1 MGHFLLEFI
10 HKTCYTVSLPL
21 KWREKE
27 GKMSIRIKVFL
38 IITVIILAITASS
51 VVISITSA
59 QNEIIK
65 TLENSMQSVASVAN
79 EYISGE
85 LDLLMIDASAVVQ
98 TLQGI
103 PIEDLRMVL
112 IEQIA
117 AYSDSFMAVTIF
129 NSLGRIEA
137 SYGSILTP
145 EDMAL
150 GEYGQQAFKGRRV
163 ISTTRLA
170 PSGVPVFHIFVPMDE
185 SYFQTERQ
193 DRSRSRIAAFT
204 VSGMYF
210 SKKVNQFQL
219 WGTGNIAI
227 GDREGTILA
236 NVNHDWVTRRVNFLD
251 LVKKDGR
258 YEDIAKTIL
267 RMISGESGASRFVF
281 DGVDAVTA
289 FVPITASDQG
299 WFVTVTA
306 PIAESPFNQVRNLI
320 IISGLIFLGLG
331 MLAAAIAS
339 GSIAKPFYQVR
350 KQNAQLIEMGEA
362 LKAAETAKTNFLAN
376 MSFDMRAPLN
386 AVIGLSELSLTKKD
400 VSTDVKGYLE
410 RIYHSGVSLMN
421 VIGELLDISNMES
434 GKFGIMPAEYDL
446 CEFIRE
452 TADANTEHI
461 GSKPIAFRIVPD
473 EKLPARLLG
482 DTLRI
487 KQIYNNLLS
496 NAIKYTKVGTVE
508 WRISTE
514 RDGDSVWLVS
524 SFMDTGV
531 GIKAEDIDKLFIDYN
546 NSDAARVRSRNQ
558 EGVSGLGLA
567 LTKKIAVLM
576 DGTITVESTLGKGST
591 FTVRIRQK
599 YLNDDIISA
608 ERLESL
614 KNFKYIEKKH
624 IDRASLQRVQL
635 PKILVLVVDDIDL
648 NLEIAQ
654 GMLKPY
660 GMTID
665 CLASGQEA
673 VNVIRRG
680 EPRYDAI
687 FMSRW
692 MAEMDGKEAVRI
704 IRDEIGGEYAKNIP
718 IIALTSTAVIGNKD
732 IFLNLGFQDVLSK
745 PLDVLH
751 LDEAINNWIAKQA

>member
-1 MGHFLLEFI
+1 MAG
-10 HKTCYTVSLPL
+10 
-21 KWREKE
+21 KE

-51 VVISITSA
+51 VIISISSA

-65 TLENSMQSVASVAN
+65 TLESSMQSVASVAN

-85 LDLLMIDASAVVQ
+85 LDSLIVDASAVVQ
-98 TLQGI
+98 ALQGI

-112 IEQIA
+112 IEQVA

-129 NSLGRIEA
+129 NSLGRAEA
-137 SYGSILTP
+137 SYGSIPTP

-150 GEYGQQAFKGRRV
+150 GEYGQQAFKGQRV
-163 ISTTRLA
+163 ISSTRLA

-185 SYFQTERQ
+185 SFYQNERQ

-204 VSGMYF
+204 VPGMYF
-210 SKKVNQFQL
+210 SNKVKQFQL
-219 WGTGNIAI
+219 RGTGNIAI

-258 YEDIAKTIL
+258 YEDTAVIIR
-267 RMISGESGASRFVF
+267 RMTSGEADANRFTF
-281 DGVDAVTA
+281 DNVDAVTA
-289 FVPITASDQG
+289 FVPLTTSDQG
-299 WFVTVTA
+299 WFITVTA
-306 PIAESPFNQVRNLI
+306 PIAESPFYQVRNLI
-320 IISGLIFLGLG
+320 IISGLIFMGLG

-350 KQNAQLIEMGEA
+350 KQNAQLIEMGDA

-400 VSTDVKGYLE
+400 VSADVKGYLE
-410 RIYHSGVSLMN
+410 RIYRSGVSLMN

-446 CEFIRE
+446 CGFIRE
-452 TADANTEHI
+452 TANANVTHI
-461 GSKPIAFRIVPD
+461 GSKPITFRIIPD
-473 EKLPARLLG
+473 EKLPARLVG

-487 KQIYNNLLS
+487 KQIYNNLLT
-496 NAIKYTKVGTVE
+496 NAIKYTKAGTVE
-508 WRISTE
+508 WRISAE

-524 SFMDTGV
+524 SFTDTGV
-531 GIKAEDIDKLFIDYN
+531 GIKPEDIEKLFIDYN
-546 NSDAARVRSRNQ
+546 SSDAARVRSRNQ
-558 EGVSGLGLA
+558 EEVSGLGLA
-567 LTKKIAVLM
+567 LTKKIAALM
-576 DGTITVESTLGKGST
+576 GGTITAESALGKGST
-591 FTVRIRQK
+591 FTVRIKQK
-599 YLNDDIISA
+599 YLNDDIINT
-608 ERLESL
+608 EDLGSL
-614 KNFKYIEKKH
+614 KNFKYTEEKHVDK
-624 IDRASLQRVQL
+624 ASLQRVQL
-635 PKILVLVVDDIDL
+635 PKVRVLVVDDIDL
-648 NLEIAQ
+648 NLEITQ

-704 IRDEIGGEYAKNIP
+704 IRNEIGNDYAKNIP

-732 IFLNLGFQDVLSK
+732 IFLSLGFQDVLSK

-751 LDEAINNWIAKQA
+751 LDAVINTWIAKRA

>member
-1 MGHFLLEFI
+1 MAG
-10 HKTCYTVSLPL
+10 
-21 KWREKE
+21 KE

-51 VVISITSA
+51 VVISVSSA
-59 QNEIIK
+59 QNQIIK

-85 LDLLMIDASAVVQ
+85 LDLLMVDASAVVQ
-98 TLQGI
+98 ALQGI
-103 PIEDLRMVL
+103 SIEDLRMVL
-112 IEQIA
+112 VEQVA
-117 AYSDSFMAVTIF
+117 AYSDSFVAVTIF

-137 SYGSILTP
+137 SYGSIPTP

-150 GEYGQQAFKGRRV
+150 GEYGQQAFKGQKV
-163 ISTTRLA
+163 ISSTRLA
-170 PSGVPVFHIFVPMDE
+170 SSGVPVFHIFVPMDE
-185 SYFQTERQ
+185 SYYESERQ

-204 VSGMYF
+204 VPGMYF

-236 NVNHDWVTRRVNFLD
+236 NVNHEWVTKRVNFLD
-251 LVKKDGR
+251 LIKKDGR
-258 YEDIAKTIL
+258 YQDTAAIIR
-267 RMISGESGASRFVF
+267 RMISGETGADRFTF

-289 FVPITASDQG
+289 YVPLTLSDQG
-299 WFVTVTA
+299 WFVAVTA
-306 PIAESPFNQVRNLI
+306 PIAESSFYQVRNLI

-339 GSIAKPFYQVR
+339 GSIAKPFYEV
-350 KQNAQLIEMGEA
+350 KEKNVQLTKMGDA
-362 LKAAETAKTNFLAN
+362 LRAAETAKTNFLAN

-410 RIYHSGVSLMN
+410 RIYRSGVSLMN

-446 CEFIRE
+446 FAFIRE
-452 TADANTEHI
+452 TANANMAHI
-461 GSKPIAFRIVPD
+461 GSKPVVFRIVPD
-473 EKLPARLLG
+473 EKLPARLVG

-487 KQIYNNLLS
+487 KQIYNNLLT
-496 NAIKYTKVGTVE
+496 NAIKYTKAGTVE
-508 WRISTE
+508 WRISAE
-514 RDGDSVWLVS
+514 RNGDTVWLIS
-524 SFMDTGV
+524 SFKDTGV
-531 GIKAEDIDKLFIDYN
+531 GIKQEDIDKLFIDYN
-546 NSDAARVRSRNQ
+546 SSDAARVRSRNQ
-558 EGVSGLGLA
+558 EEVSGLGLT
-567 LTKKIAVLM
+567 LTNKIAALM
-576 DGTITVESTLGKGST
+576 KGTITVESEVGKGST
-591 FTVRIRQK
+591 FTVRIQQK

-608 ERLESL
+608 ERLDEL
-614 KNFKYIEKKH
+614 KNFKYIEQKH
-624 IDRASLQRVQL
+624 VDKASLQRVQL
-635 PKILVLVVDDIDL
+635 PNVRALVVDDIDL
-648 NLEIAQ
+648 NLEITQ

-660 GMTID
+660 GMTVD

-680 EPRYDAI
+680 EPHYDII

-692 MAEMDGKEAVRI
+692 MSGMDGKEAVRI
-704 IRDEIGGEYAKNIP
+704 IRDEIGNDYAKNIP
-718 IIALTSTAVIGNKD
+718 VIAMTSTNVIGNKD
-732 IFLNLGFQDVLSK
+732 IFLSLGFQDVLAK

-751 LDEAINNWIAKQA
+751 LDEVINTWVVKRA

>member
-1 MGHFLLEFI
+1 
-10 HKTCYTVSLPL
+10 
-21 KWREKE
+21 
-27 GKMSIRIKVFL
+27 MSIRVKVFL

-51 VVISITSA
+51 VVISISSA

-85 LDLLMIDASAVVQ
+85 LDLLMVDASAVVQ
-98 TLQGI
+98 ALQGI

-112 IEQIA
+112 IEQVA
-117 AYSDSFMAVTIF
+117 AYSDSFLAVTIF
-129 NSLGRIEA
+129 NSLGRVEA

-150 GEYGQQAFKGRRV
+150 GEYGQQAFKGQRV

-185 SYFQTERQ
+185 SYYQSDRQ

-204 VSGMYF
+204 VPGMYF

-219 WGTGNIAI
+219 WGTGSIAI

-236 NVNHDWVTRRVNFLD
+236 NVNHDWVTKRVNFLD
-251 LVKKDGR
+251 LVKKDGH
-258 YEDIAKTIL
+258 YENTAKIIRNMT
-267 RMISGESGASRFVF
+267 SGESGASRFTF
-281 DGVDAVTA
+281 DNVDAVTA
-289 FVPITASDQG
+289 FVPLTVSDQG
-299 WFVTVTA
+299 WFITVTA
-306 PIAESPFNQVRNLI
+306 PIAESPFHQVRNLI

-350 KQNAQLIEMGEA
+350 EQNIKLTEMGDA
-362 LKAAETAKTNFLAN
+362 LRAAETAKTNFLAN

-400 VSTDVKGYLE
+400 VSPDVRGYLE

-446 CEFIRE
+446 CQFIRE
-452 TADANTEHI
+452 TASANTEHI
-461 GSKPIAFRIVPD
+461 GSKPVGFRIIPD
-473 EKLPARLLG
+473 EKLPARLVG

-496 NAIKYTKVGTVE
+496 NAIKYTKAGTVE

-514 RDGDSVWLVS
+514 RDGDSIWLVS
-524 SFMDTGV
+524 SFKDTGV
-531 GIKAEDIDKLFIDYN
+531 GIRPEDIDKLFIDYN
-546 NSDAARVRSRNQ
+546 SSDAARVRSRNQ
-558 EGVSGLGLA
+558 EEVSGLGLT
-567 LTKKIAVLM
+567 LTKKIAALM
-576 DGTITVESTLGKGST
+576 DGTITVESTLGKGSI

-608 ERLESL
+608 GHLGEL
-614 KNFKYIEKKH
+614 KNFKYVEQKH
-624 IDRASLQRVQL
+624 VDKASLQRVQL
-635 PKILVLVVDDIDL
+635 PKIRALVVDDIDL
-648 NLEIAQ
+648 NLEITQ

-660 GMTID
+660 GMTVD
-665 CLASGQEA
+665 CLANGQEA

-680 EPRYDAI
+680 EPHYDVI

-692 MAEMDGKEAVRI
+692 MSEMDGKEAVRI
-704 IRDEIGGEYAKNIP
+704 IRNEIGNEYAKNIP
-718 IIALTSTAVIGNKD
+718 IIAMTSTNVIGNKD
-732 IFLNLGFQDVLSK
+732 IFLSLGFQDVLSK

-751 LDEAINNWIAKQA
+751 LDKVINTWVAKQA

>member
-1 MGHFLLEFI
+1 MAG
-10 HKTCYTVSLPL
+10 
-21 KWREKE
+21 KE

-38 IITVIILAITASS
+38 VITVIILAITASS
-51 VVISITSA
+51 VVISVSSA
-59 QNEIIK
+59 QNQIIK

-85 LDLLMIDASAVVQ
+85 LDLLLVDASAVVQ
-98 TLQGI
+98 ALQGI
-103 PIEDLRMVL
+103 SIEDLRMVL
-112 IEQIA
+112 VEQVA
-117 AYSDSFMAVTIF
+117 AYSDSFVAVTIF
-129 NSLGRIEA
+129 NSLGRVEA
-137 SYGSILTP
+137 AYGSIPTP

-150 GEYGQQAFKGRRV
+150 GEYGQQAFKGQKV
-163 ISTTRLA
+163 ISSTRLS

-185 SYFQTERQ
+185 SYYESERQ

-204 VSGMYF
+204 VPGMYF

-236 NVNHDWVTRRVNFLD
+236 NVNHEWVTKRVNFLD
-251 LVKKDGR
+251 LIKKDGR
-258 YEDIAKTIL
+258 YQDTAAIIR
-267 RMISGESGASRFVF
+267 RMISGESGADRFTF
-281 DGVDAVTA
+281 DGIDAVTA
-289 FVPITASDQG
+289 YVPLTLSDQG

-306 PIAESPFNQVRNLI
+306 PIAESSFYQVRNLI

-339 GSIAKPFYQVR
+339 GSIAKPFYEV
-350 KQNAQLIEMGEA
+350 KEKNVQLTKMGDA
-362 LKAAETAKTNFLAN
+362 LIAAETAKTNFLAN

-410 RIYHSGVSLMN
+410 RIYRSGVSLMN

-434 GKFGIMPAEYDL
+434 GKFGVMPAEYDL
-446 CEFIRE
+446 FAFIRE
-452 TADANTEHI
+452 TANANMAHI
-461 GSKPIAFRIVPD
+461 GSKPVVFRIVPD
-473 EKLPARLLG
+473 EKLPARLVG

-487 KQIYNNLLS
+487 KQIYNNLLT
-496 NAIKYTKVGTVE
+496 NAIKYTKAGTVE

-514 RDGDSVWLVS
+514 REGDSIWLIS
-524 SFMDTGV
+524 SFKDTGV
-531 GIKAEDIDKLFIDYN
+531 GIKQEDIDKLFIDYN
-546 NSDAARVRSRNQ
+546 SSDAARVRSRNQ
-558 EGVSGLGLA
+558 EEVSGLGLT
-567 LTKKIAVLM
+567 LTKKIAALM
-576 DGTITVESTLGKGST
+576 GGTITVESELGKGST
-591 FTVRIRQK
+591 FIVRIQQK
-599 YLNDDIISA
+599 YLNDDVISG

-614 KNFKYIEKKH
+614 KNFKYVEQKH
-624 IDRASLQRVQL
+624 VDKASLQRVQL
-635 PKILVLVVDDIDL
+635 PKIRALVVDDIDL
-648 NLEIAQ
+648 NLEITQ

-660 GMTID
+660 GMTVD

-680 EPRYDAI
+680 EPHYDII

-692 MAEMDGKEAVRI
+692 MSGMDGKEAVRV
-704 IRDEIGGEYAKNIP
+704 IRDEIGNDYAKNIP
-718 IIALTSTAVIGNKD
+718 VIAMTSTNVIGNKD
-732 IFLNLGFQDVLSK
+732 IFLSLGFQDVLAK

-751 LDEAINNWIAKQA
+751 LDEVINTWIAKQA

>member
-1 MGHFLLEFI
+1 MAG
-10 HKTCYTVSLPL
+10 
-21 KWREKE
+21 KE

-38 IITVIILAITASS
+38 VITVIILAITASS
-51 VVISITSA
+51 VVISVSSA
-59 QNEIIK
+59 QNQIIE

-85 LDLLMIDASAVVQ
+85 LDLLLVDASAVVQ
-98 TLQGI
+98 ALQGI

-112 IEQIA
+112 VEQVA
-117 AYSDSFMAVTIF
+117 AYSDSFLAVTVF
-129 NSLGRIEA
+129 NSLGRVEA
-137 SYGSILTP
+137 AYGSIPTP

-150 GEYGQQAFKGRRV
+150 GEYGQQAFKGQKV
-163 ISTTRLA
+163 ISSTRLS

-185 SYFQTERQ
+185 SYSQSERQ

-204 VSGMYF
+204 VPGMYF

-236 NVNHDWVTRRVNFLD
+236 NVNHEWVTKRVNFLD
-251 LVKKDGR
+251 LIKKDGR
-258 YEDIAKTIL
+258 YEDTAAIIR
-267 RMISGESGASRFVF
+267 RMTSGETGADRFTF

-289 FVPITASDQG
+289 YVPLTLSDQG

-306 PIAESPFNQVRNLI
+306 PIAESSFYQVRNLI
-320 IISGLIFLGLG
+320 IISGLIFMGLG

-339 GSIAKPFYQVR
+339 GSIAKPFYEVR
-350 KQNAQLIEMGEA
+350 EKNVQLTKMGDA
-362 LKAAETAKTNFLAN
+362 LRAAETAKTNFLAN

-400 VSTDVKGYLE
+400 VSVDVKGYLE
-410 RIYHSGVSLMN
+410 RIYRSGVSLMN

-434 GKFGIMPAEYDL
+434 GKFGVMPAEYDL
-446 CEFIRE
+446 FGFISE
-452 TADANTEHI
+452 TANANMPHI
-461 GSKPIAFRIVPD
+461 GSKPVVFRIVPD
-473 EKLPARLLG
+473 EKLPARLVG

-487 KQIYNNLLS
+487 KQIYNNLLT
-496 NAIKYTKVGTVE
+496 NAIKYTKAGTVE

-514 RDGDSVWLVS
+514 RDGDSVWLIS

-531 GIKAEDIDKLFIDYN
+531 GIKQEDIDKLFIDYN
-546 NSDAARVRSRNQ
+546 SSDAARVRSRNQ
-558 EGVSGLGLA
+558 EEVSGLGLT
-567 LTKKIAVLM
+567 LTKKIAALM
-576 DGTITVESTLGKGST
+576 DGTITVESTLGKGSI

-608 ERLESL
+608 GHLGEL
-614 KNFKYIEKKH
+614 KNFKYVEQKH
-624 IDRASLQRVQL
+624 VDKASLQRVQL
-635 PKILVLVVDDIDL
+635 PKIRALVVDDIDL
-648 NLEIAQ
+648 NLEITQ

-660 GMTID
+660 GMTVD
-665 CLASGQEA
+665 CLANGQEA

-680 EPRYDAI
+680 EPHYDVI

-692 MAEMDGKEAVRI
+692 MSEMDGKEAVRI
-704 IRDEIGGEYAKNIP
+704 IRNEIGNEYAKNIP
-718 IIALTSTAVIGNKD
+718 IIAMTSTNVIGNKD
-732 IFLNLGFQDVLSK
+732 IFLSLGFQDVLSK

-751 LDEAINNWIAKQA
+751 LDKVINTWVAKQA

>member
-1 MGHFLLEFI
+1 
-10 HKTCYTVSLPL
+10 
-21 KWREKE
+21 
-27 GKMSIRIKVFL
+27 MSIRIKVFL

-51 VVISITSA
+51 VVISVSSA
-59 QNEIIK
+59 QNQIIK

-85 LDLLMIDASAVVQ
+85 LDLLMVDASAVVQ
-98 TLQGI
+98 ALQGI
-103 PIEDLRMVL
+103 SIEDLRMVL
-112 IEQIA
+112 VEQVA
-117 AYSDSFMAVTIF
+117 AYSDSFVAVTIF

-137 SYGSILTP
+137 SYGSIPTP

-150 GEYGQQAFKGRRV
+150 GEYGQQAFKGQKV
-163 ISTTRLA
+163 ISSTRLA
-170 PSGVPVFHIFVPMDE
+170 SSGVPVFHIFVPMDE
-185 SYFQTERQ
+185 SYYESERQ

-204 VSGMYF
+204 VPGMYF

-236 NVNHDWVTRRVNFLD
+236 NVNHEWVTKRVNFLD
-251 LVKKDGR
+251 LIKKDGR
-258 YEDIAKTIL
+258 YQDTAAIIR
-267 RMISGESGASRFVF
+267 RMISGETGADRFTF

-289 FVPITASDQG
+289 YVPLTLSDQG
-299 WFVTVTA
+299 WFVAVTA
-306 PIAESPFNQVRNLI
+306 PIAESSFYQVRNLI

-339 GSIAKPFYQVR
+339 GSIAKPFYEV
-350 KQNAQLIEMGEA
+350 KEKNVQLTKMGDA
-362 LKAAETAKTNFLAN
+362 LRAAETAKTNFLAN

-410 RIYHSGVSLMN
+410 RIYRSGVSLMN

-446 CEFIRE
+446 FAFIRE
-452 TADANTEHI
+452 TANANMAHI
-461 GSKPIAFRIVPD
+461 GSKPVVFRIVPD
-473 EKLPARLLG
+473 EKLPARLVG

-487 KQIYNNLLS
+487 KQIYNNLLT
-496 NAIKYTKVGTVE
+496 NAIKYTKAGTVE
-508 WRISTE
+508 WRISAE
-514 RDGDSVWLVS
+514 RNGDTVWLIS
-524 SFMDTGV
+524 SFKDTGV
-531 GIKAEDIDKLFIDYN
+531 GIKQEDIDKLFIDYN
-546 NSDAARVRSRNQ
+546 SSDAARVRSRNQ
-558 EGVSGLGLA
+558 EEVSGLGLT
-567 LTKKIAVLM
+567 LTNKIAALM
-576 DGTITVESTLGKGST
+576 KGTITVESEVGKGST
-591 FTVRIRQK
+591 FTVRIQQK

-608 ERLESL
+608 ERLDEL
-614 KNFKYIEKKH
+614 KNFKYIEQKH
-624 IDRASLQRVQL
+624 VDKASLQRVQL
-635 PKILVLVVDDIDL
+635 PNVRALVVDDIDL
-648 NLEIAQ
+648 NLEITQ

-660 GMTID
+660 GMTVD

-680 EPRYDAI
+680 EPHYDII

-692 MAEMDGKEAVRI
+692 MSGMDGKEAVRI
-704 IRDEIGGEYAKNIP
+704 IRDEIGNDYAKNIP
-718 IIALTSTAVIGNKD
+718 VIAMTSTNVIGNKD
-732 IFLNLGFQDVLSK
+732 IFLSLGFQDVLAK

-751 LDEAINNWIAKQA
+751 LDEVINTWVVKRA

>member
-1 MGHFLLEFI
+1 
-10 HKTCYTVSLPL
+10 
-21 KWREKE
+21 
-27 GKMSIRIKVFL
+27 MSIRIKVFL
-38 IITVIILAITASS
+38 VITVIILAITASS
-51 VVISITSA
+51 VVISVSSA
-59 QNEIIK
+59 QNQIIK

-85 LDLLMIDASAVVQ
+85 LDLLMVDASAVVQ
-98 TLQGI
+98 ALQGI

-112 IEQIA
+112 VEQVA
-117 AYSDSFMAVTIF
+117 AYSDSFLAVTIF
-129 NSLGRIEA
+129 NSLGRVEA
-137 SYGSILTP
+137 AYGSIPTP

-150 GEYGQQAFKGRRV
+150 GEYGQQAFKGQKV
-163 ISTTRLA
+163 ISSTRLA

-185 SYFQTERQ
+185 SYSQSERQ

-204 VSGMYF
+204 VPGMYF

-236 NVNHDWVTRRVNFLD
+236 NVNHEWVTKRVNFLD
-251 LVKKDGR
+251 LIKKDGR
-258 YEDIAKTIL
+258 YQDTAAIIR
-267 RMISGESGASRFVF
+267 RMISGETGADRFTF
-281 DGVDAVTA
+281 DGIDAVTA
-289 FVPITASDQG
+289 YVPLTLSDQG

-306 PIAESPFNQVRNLI
+306 PIAESSFYQVRNLI

-339 GSIAKPFYQVR
+339 GSIAKPFYEVR
-350 KQNAQLIEMGEA
+350 EKNVQLTKMGDA
-362 LKAAETAKTNFLAN
+362 LRAAETAKTNFLAN

-410 RIYHSGVSLMN
+410 RIYRSGVSLMN

-434 GKFGIMPAEYDL
+434 GKFGVMPAEYDL
-446 CEFIRE
+446 YGFISE
-452 TADANTEHI
+452 TANANMAHI
-461 GSKPIAFRIVPD
+461 GSKPVTFRIVPS
-473 EKLPARLLG
+473 EKLPARLVG

-487 KQIYNNLLS
+487 KQIYNNLLT
-496 NAIKYTKVGTVE
+496 NAIKYTKAGTVE
-508 WRISTE
+508 WRISAE
-514 RDGDSVWLVS
+514 RDGDSIWLIS

-531 GIKAEDIDKLFIDYN
+531 GIKQEDIDKLFIDYN
-546 NSDAARVRSRNQ
+546 SSDAARVRSRNQ
-558 EGVSGLGLA
+558 EEVSGLGLT
-567 LTKKIAVLM
+567 LTKKIAALM
-576 DGTITVESTLGKGST
+576 DGTISVESTMGKGST

-599 YLNDDIISA
+599 FLNDDVISGD
-608 ERLESL
+608 RLESL
-614 KNFKYIEKKH
+614 KNFKYVEQKH
-624 IDRASLQRVQL
+624 VDKASLQRVQL
-635 PKILVLVVDDIDL
+635 PKIRALVVDDIDL
-648 NLEIAQ
+648 NLEITQ

-660 GMTID
+660 GMTVD

-680 EPRYDAI
+680 EPHYDII

-692 MAEMDGKEAVRI
+692 MSGMDGKEAVRV
-704 IRDEIGGEYAKNIP
+704 IRDEVGSDYAKNIP
-718 IIALTSTAVIGNKD
+718 VIAMTSTNVIGNKD
-732 IFLNLGFQDVLSK
+732 IFLSLGFQDVLAK

-751 LDEAINNWIAKQA
+751 LDEVINTWIVKQA

>member
-1 MGHFLLEFI
+1 
-10 HKTCYTVSLPL
+10 
-21 KWREKE
+21 
-27 GKMSIRIKVFL
+27 MSIRIKVFL

-51 VVISITSA
+51 VIISISSA

-65 TLENSMQSVASVAN
+65 TLESSMQSVASVAN

-85 LDLLMIDASAVVQ
+85 LDSLIVDASAVVQ
-98 TLQGI
+98 ALQGI

-112 IEQIA
+112 IEQVA

-129 NSLGRIEA
+129 NSLGRAEA
-137 SYGSILTP
+137 SYGSIPTP

-150 GEYGQQAFKGRRV
+150 GEYGQQAFKGQRV
-163 ISTTRLA
+163 ISSTRLA

-185 SYFQTERQ
+185 SFYQNERQ

-204 VSGMYF
+204 VPGMYF
-210 SKKVNQFQL
+210 SNKVKQFQL
-219 WGTGNIAI
+219 RGTGNIAI

-258 YEDIAKTIL
+258 YEDTAVIIR
-267 RMISGESGASRFVF
+267 RMTSGEADANRFTF
-281 DGVDAVTA
+281 DNVDAVTA
-289 FVPITASDQG
+289 FVPLTTSDQG
-299 WFVTVTA
+299 WFITVTA
-306 PIAESPFNQVRNLI
+306 PIAESPFYQVRNLI
-320 IISGLIFLGLG
+320 IISGLIFMGLG

-350 KQNAQLIEMGEA
+350 KQNAQLIEMGDA

-400 VSTDVKGYLE
+400 VSADVKGYLE
-410 RIYHSGVSLMN
+410 RIYRSGVSLMN

-446 CEFIRE
+446 CGFIRE
-452 TADANTEHI
+452 TANANVTHI
-461 GSKPIAFRIVPD
+461 GSKPITFRIIPD
-473 EKLPARLLG
+473 EKLPARLVG

-487 KQIYNNLLS
+487 KQIYNNLLT
-496 NAIKYTKVGTVE
+496 NAIKYTKAGTVE
-508 WRISTE
+508 WRISAE

-524 SFMDTGV
+524 SFTDTGV
-531 GIKAEDIDKLFIDYN
+531 GIKPEDIEKLFIDYN
-546 NSDAARVRSRNQ
+546 SSDAARVRSRNQ
-558 EGVSGLGLA
+558 EEVSGLGLA
-567 LTKKIAVLM
+567 LTKKIAALM
-576 DGTITVESTLGKGST
+576 GGTITAESALGKGST
-591 FTVRIRQK
+591 FTVRIKQK
-599 YLNDDIISA
+599 YLNDDIINT
-608 ERLESL
+608 EDLGSL
-614 KNFKYIEKKH
+614 KNFKYTEEKHVDK
-624 IDRASLQRVQL
+624 ASLQRVQL
-635 PKILVLVVDDIDL
+635 PKVRVLVVDDIDL
-648 NLEIAQ
+648 NLEITQ

-704 IRDEIGGEYAKNIP
+704 IRNEIGNDYAKNIP

-732 IFLNLGFQDVLSK
+732 IFLSLGFQDVLSK

-751 LDEAINNWIAKQA
+751 LDAVINTWIAKRA